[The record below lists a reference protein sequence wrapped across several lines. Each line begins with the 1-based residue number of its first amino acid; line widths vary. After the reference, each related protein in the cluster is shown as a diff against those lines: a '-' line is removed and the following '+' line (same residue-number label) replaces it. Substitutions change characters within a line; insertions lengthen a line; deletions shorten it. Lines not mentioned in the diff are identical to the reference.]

1 MTNFPACR
9 TSPSVTR
16 PTSPAFGGNLAPV
29 NTQYRGH
36 SLLLEQAHDLAAHL
50 PYPNEAAA
58 TSLPAVRTGA
68 AIDRRHATAAPST
81 AKSRPFPLPEVN
93 HVAHFIA
100 PLSSHTEVSNGE
112 FRDDGSAFR
121 QGRKNVHG

>member
-1 MTNFPACR
+1 MTNSPACR

-16 PTSPAFGGNLAPV
+16 PTSPAFGGNLARLEPDSP
-29 NTQYRGH
+29 GH
-36 SLLLEQAHDLAAHL
+36 LLFKTADNLSADLT
-50 PYPNEAAA
+50 YPNETAA

-93 HVAHFIA
+93 HVAQFIA

-112 FRDDGSAFR
+112 FRDVGSAFR